1 MKKIN
6 FIVLD
11 KSIFDLNNKNL
22 TLFEDSIKIDYVA
35 FEDWFYK
42 KYLKDKNIVYCKD
55 FIREYIHPSHIKE
68 YTKLFLDTV
77 KKEVEKD
84 VYIITINPDILQYFS
99 SLGKKDKE
107 IEIKYYVAYKDKKKY
122 ILKDFSDEID
132 EVYKALVD
140 ETNEYFFQEMKND
153 VFGEK
158 K

>member
-6 FIVLD
+6 LIVLD
-11 KSIFDLNNKNL
+11 KSIFALNNKDL
-22 TLFEDSIKIDYVA
+22 TLFEDCIKIDYSM

-55 FIREYIHPSHIKE
+55 FIREYIHPSHIEK
-68 YTKLFLDTV
+68 YTKLFLSTV
-77 KKEVEKD
+77 KKEAEKD
-84 VYIITINPDILQYFS
+84 VYIITMNPDILQYFS
-99 SLGKKDKE
+99 SLEKKDKE
-107 IEIKYYVAYKDKKKY
+107 IEIKYYVAYKDRKKY

-132 EVYKALVD
+132 EVYKVLVD